1 MPSPTARTQR
11 ATSFRNTVQTPP
23 FCSFTVT
30 SPGSP
35 RMGNSHSSLPKSCQD
50 KYEQIQ
56 LPKNQVAHIYTA
68 HTDTHKEKPQ
78 PTQPA
83 LKLAGNQ
90 GLQHNSGE
98 KDTDCMKE
106 GSGQQLPGQSLTFY
120 REVYTLPKNLKKLF
134 QTKIIGCLGIC
145 GALTLLP
152 DQ

>member
-1 MPSPTARTQR
+1 
-11 ATSFRNTVQTPP
+11 
-23 FCSFTVT
+23 
-30 SPGSP
+30 
-35 RMGNSHSSLPKSCQD
+35 MGNSHSSLPKSCQD

-56 LPKNQVAHIYTA
+56 LLKKSGST
-68 HTDTHKEKPQ
+68 HTHRTHRHTHKERPQ

-120 REVYTLPKNLKKLF
+120 REVYTLPKNLKGFSKL
-134 QTKIIGCLGIC
+134 K
-145 GALTLLP
+145 LLVVLAFVGP
-152 DQ
+152 